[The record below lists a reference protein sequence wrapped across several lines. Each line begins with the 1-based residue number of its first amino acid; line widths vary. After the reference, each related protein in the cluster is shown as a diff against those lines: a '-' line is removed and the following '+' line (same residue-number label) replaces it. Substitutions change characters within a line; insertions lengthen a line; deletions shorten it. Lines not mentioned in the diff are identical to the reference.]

1 LQERG
6 GELNPYH
13 GRTQQFVPF
22 KIPFTVGATI
32 ALAVGALIAL
42 LIVLAT
48 SWD

>member
-1 LQERG
+1 LQER

-22 KIPFTVGATI
+22 KIQFTGATI
-32 ALAVGALIAL
+32 ALAMGALIAL